1 MLRRKSSILF
11 WLLAFLPLATFP
23 APALE
28 LRGFPSSPSFFT
40 LTMPGQAAPALSP
53 SGQGRLYF
61 DSTSNTFRLSQHGG
75 AYMDLMGSGSG
86 NAPVDATYVTQTP
99 NATLTAEQALSA
111 LGTGYLKVTTGTGVL
126 SSQAI
131 PFPVADG
138 GTGLTAGT
146 SGGILGYT
154 ATGTLASSA
163 LLTANAL
170 VLGGGAGVT
179 PTALA
184 SLGTTTTLLHG
195 NAAGPP
201 TFGAVSLT
209 ADVSGILPGANGG
222 TSNGFF
228 AVAGPT
234 TSLKTFTFPDASS
247 TVAVTS
253 NTLAVF
259 AATTSAQLAGVISDE
274 TGTGVAVFGTAPTFT
289 TNITVPLVIGGA
301 AIGSNI
307 THKSTTGAGTP
318 TGIAHQWTGGTD
330 GATVIATML
339 NNGNVG
345 IGTTSPGQKLHV
357 ALGTTT
363 GLQSAVKLSHG
374 GAAAGENVAIE
385 FSPASGAISSLA
397 KIVGVA
403 PGSGHAELGFYTSNG
418 GAAAVEIMRITG
430 PGNVGIMTTNF
441 GTGMTG
447 GISQGIGVG
456 PSTSPP
462 DVVQEWVAD
471 WNGAGTAA
479 KFWLTE
485 EGAQHVMGSKVGF
498 GTITPLQLVHA
509 SGSDATV
516 IIQVGNTN
524 AANKSKVRVINLA
537 SDQVALAIQGST
549 AVGTTAGLNNANLAE
564 ISADPANALLI
575 RTVQA
580 QPIVFAANNTE
591 FLRVGSTGFIT
602 FQGQTASFPGWK
614 RVSAGLECRL
624 GDDSDYCTKF
634 KAAVVATT
642 CSTVAALPAGV
653 VGDRKCVSDQL
664 TACPAIDGTFTGS
677 GAVVCSAFYN
687 GTAWVHS

>member
-28 LRGFPSSPSFFT
+28 LRGFPSSPSFLT

-170 VLGGGAGVT
+170 VLGGGAGGT

-184 SLGTTTTLLHG
+184 ALGTTTTLLHG

-289 TNITVPLVIGGA
+289 TNITVPLVIGG
-301 AIGSNI
+301 
-307 THKSTTGAGTP
+307 TGV
-318 TGIAHQWTGGTD
+318 
-330 GATVIATML
+330 GATLPT
-339 NNGNVG
+339 N
-345 IGTTSPGQKLHV
+345 PPQGQELRQV
-357 ALGTTT
+357 LP
-363 GLQSAVKLSHG
+363 
-374 GAAAGENVAIE
+374 I
-385 FSPASGAISSLA
+385 SG
-397 KIVGVA
+397 
-403 PGSGHAELGFYTSNG
+403 
-418 GAAAVEIMRITG
+418 R
-430 PGNVGIMTTNF
+430 
-441 GTGMTG
+441 
-447 GISQGIGVG
+447 
-456 PSTSPP
+456 
-462 DVVQEWVAD
+462 
-471 WNGAGTAA
+471 
-479 KFWLTE
+479 
-485 EGAQHVMGSKVGF
+485 
-498 GTITPLQLVHA
+498 
-509 SGSDATV
+509 
-516 IIQVGNTN
+516 
-524 AANKSKVRVINLA
+524 
-537 SDQVALAIQGST
+537 
-549 AVGTTAGLNNANLAE
+549 AGLMG
-564 ISADPANALLI
+564 P
-575 RTVQA
+575 
-580 QPIVFAANNTE
+580 
-591 FLRVGSTGFIT
+591 
-602 FQGQTASFPGWK
+602 
-614 RVSAGLECRL
+614 RL
-624 GDDSDYCTKF
+624 
-634 KAAVVATT
+634 
-642 CSTVAALPAGV
+642 
-653 VGDRKCVSDQL
+653 
-664 TACPAIDGTFTGS
+664 
-677 GAVVCSAFYN
+677 
-687 GTAWVHS
+687 